1 MSNQRLYRVAG
12 QIKKEISEIIR
23 DEVKDPR
30 VIPAKTTITEVR
42 VSRDLS
48 HAWVYVS
55 ILEDVEGEK
64 EALIEALDKAT
75 GFIRTEV
82 GKRVRL
88 RHIPELHFISDQ
100 SIEYG
105 SHIDKVLKSI
115 LPEEENKD
123 GYE

>member
-1 MSNQRLYRVAG
+1 MSNPRLYRVAG
-12 QIKKEISEIIR
+12 QIKKEISEILR

-30 VIPAKTTITEVR
+30 VVPAKTTITQVE
-42 VSRDLS
+42 VSRDLG
-48 HAWVYVS
+48 HAWIYVS

-64 EALIEALDKAT
+64 DAVIDALGKAA

-82 GKRVRL
+82 GKRIRL

-105 SHIDKVLKSI
+105 SHIDQVLKTI
-115 LPEEENKD
+115 MPEKEN
-123 GYE
+123 

>member
-1 MSNQRLYRVAG
+1 MSNPRLHRVAG

-30 VIPAKTTITEVR
+30 VVPAIITITDVR
-42 VSRDLS
+42 VSRDLG

-55 ILEDVEGEK
+55 ILKDDTDERDVVIQALEK
-64 EALIEALDKAT
+64 AA
-75 GFIRTEV
+75 GFIRTET
-82 GKRVRL
+82 GKRIRL

-105 SHIDKVLKSI
+105 AHINEVLKTI
-115 LPEEENKD
+115 LPEKE
-123 GYE
+123 G